1 MPLLTLRCWSRGQSG
16 RLPGRVI
23 HKDIQGWHRAAPVC
37 VHPRE
42 GGVAIT
48 GKLRVNEMV
57 RCPQVRLISST
68 GEQLGITPIEEAQR
82 IALEQDLDLVEVAP
96 QANPPVCKIMDY
108 SKFCYEQEQKAK
120 AARKKQNIIV
130 VKEMKM
136 RPKID
141 IHDYET
147 KKKHVLRFLNQGN
160 KVKMTIMFR
169 GREMTHTELGLNLL
183 NRLADELSDIATV
196 EARPRLDGRN
206 MTMVLNPIVEH
217 KEEHSKE
224 Q

>member
-1 MPLLTLRCWSRGQSG
+1 M
-16 RLPGRVI
+16 I
-23 HKDIQGWHRAAPVC
+23 
-37 VHPRE
+37 
-42 GGVAIT
+42 
-48 GKLRVNEMV
+48 

-68 GEQLGITPIEEAQR
+68 GEQLGIQPIEEAQR
-82 IALEQDLDLVEVAP
+82 IALEEDLDLVEVAP
-96 QANPPVCKIMDY
+96 QASPPVCKIMDY
-108 SKFCYEQEQKAK
+108 SKFCYEQEQKQK
-120 AARKKQNIIV
+120 AARKKQSIIV

-147 KKKHVLRFLNQGN
+147 KKKHVVRFLTQGN

-183 NRLADELSDIATV
+183 NRLAEELAEIATV

-206 MTMVLNPIVEH
+206 MTMVLNPVAVEQKDEQH
-217 KEEHSKE
+217 KE

>member
-1 MPLLTLRCWSRGQSG
+1 MI
-16 RLPGRVI
+16 RV
-23 HKDIQGWHRAAPVC
+23 
-37 VHPRE
+37 
-42 GGVAIT
+42 
-48 GKLRVNEMV
+48 
-57 RCPQVRLISST
+57 PQVRLIDAD
-68 GEQLGITPIEEAQR
+68 GKQLGIVPIEEAQR

-96 QANPPVCKIMDY
+96 QASPPVCKVMDY
-108 SKFCYEQEQKAK
+108 GKYCYEQEQKLK
-120 AARKKQNIIV
+120 AARKKQSIVV

-147 KKKHVLRFLNQGN
+147 KKKHVVRFLTQGN

-183 NRLADELSDIATV
+183 NRLAEELSEIATV

-206 MTMVLNPIVEH
+206 MTMVLNPVAVEPKEEQH
-217 KEEHSKE
+217 KE